1 MIKTRI
7 TEMFGIKYPILSA
20 PMGPFYT
27 TELTIAVSEAGGLGT
42 LSHVTLLGKNSI
54 QDMKEQL
61 NKVIEGTDKPF
72 GVNVRTA
79 RLQTDHKIILR
90 KIAEWRKKSPKLR
103 EQLIYGLT
111 SAGGSRPTSK
121 LWKKSAPD
129 MYHFHVAPALWLVDK
144 VVAAGCDGIVATG
157 TEGGGHQSYERIT
170 TLVLVTQVAQKYPEK
185 LLIACGGFASPE
197 GVAAGLAMGADA
209 VAMGTRFIAS
219 NQSEFHPNYKG
230 LIPPAAAKD
239 TILTTGGFGPIRLL
253 KNKFCLEHGR
263 VVSKDEKLAQEISY
277 DIDGFFD
284 DLKKY
289 MIVYTEGDVENGA
302 IPVGQT
308 VGLIDSIMDVD
319 DIISSFT
326 KGAEKILKNLC
337 SKIS

>member
-27 TELTIAVSEAGGLGT
+27 TELTIATSEAGGLGT

-54 QDMKEQL
+54 EDMKEQL
-61 NKVIEGTDKPF
+61 EHVIEHTDKPF

-79 RLQTDHKIILR
+79 RVQTDHKIMIR
-90 KIAEWRKKSPKLR
+90 SIANWRKKNPKLR
-103 EQLIYGLT
+103 EQLIYAVT
-111 SAGGSRPTSK
+111 SAGGSREASEK
-121 LWKKSAPD
+121 WKKSAPD
-129 MYHFHVAPALWLVDK
+129 MYHFHVSPALWLVDK

-157 TEGGGHQSYERIT
+157 TEGGGHQSYEGIT
-170 TLVLVTQVAQKYPEK
+170 TLILVTQVAQKYPEK
-185 LLIACGGFASPE
+185 PLIACGGIASPE

-219 NQSEFHPNYKG
+219 NQSEFHPNYKA
-230 LIPPAAAKD
+230 LIPPATARD
-239 TILTTGGFGPIRLL
+239 TMLTTGGFGPIRLL
-253 KNKFCLEHGR
+253 KNKYCLEHGK
-263 VVSKDEKLAQEISY
+263 VISKDEKIAQELSY
-277 DIDGFFD
+277 NIDGFLE

-308 VGLIDSIMDVD
+308 VGLIDSILDVD
-319 DIISSFT
+319 DIISGFT
-326 KGAEKILKNLC
+326 KEAEKILKNLC
-337 SKIS
+337 SNIT